1 MGDPSKARGSAPG
14 PRWGLEAPTGFQGG
28 SAPWPSFDS
37 ETKTPGSMKRW
48 LRHRWAPELVL
59 IVATAVW
66 GGAFLVTH
74 VAMERV
80 PALPFLA
87 LRFTVAA
94 VAVRLLTG
102 ARLNRI
108 TPAELGGGAA
118 ISVAMLAGY
127 ALQAVAL
134 GSLGSGR
141 VAFICALY
149 VPIVPLLQ
157 TALTRRLPRP
167 MTWLSVG
174 LAAAGMMLMAGGGD
188 GGFGRGE
195 AFALGAAFGVAA
207 EILLMARFAPRVDPR
222 RLAVV
227 ECACMAA
234 LALGVAWAVGQ
245 RLPPVEPLWLA
256 CAVGL
261 GAASALLQVSVNWAM
276 GSVPATRATLIYATE
291 PVWAAG
297 FGAMAGERMGT
308 SAVFG
313 AGLIL
318 AALLVNRPGTK

>member
-1 MGDPSKARGSAPG
+1 M
-14 PRWGLEAPTGFQGG
+14 T
-28 SAPWPSFDS
+28 
-37 ETKTPGSMKRW
+37 RW
-48 LRHRWAPELVL
+48 LRHRWAPEFVL
-59 IVATAVW
+59 IAATALW
-66 GGAFLVTH
+66 GAAFLVTH
-74 VAMERV
+74 VAMARV
-80 PALPFLA
+80 PPLPFLA

-102 ARLNRI
+102 ARVARI
-108 TPAELGGGAA
+108 TRAELLGGAA

-127 ALQAVAL
+127 ALQATAL
-134 GSLGSGR
+134 ASLGSGR

-149 VPIVPLLQ
+149 VPIVPLVQ
-157 TALTRRLPRP
+157 TALTRRLPRAT
-167 MTWLSVG
+167 TWLSVA
-174 LAAAGMMLMAGGGD
+174 LAAAGMMLMAGGSG

-207 EILLMARFAPRVDPR
+207 EILLMARFAPLVDPR

-234 LALGVAWAVGQ
+234 LALGLAGALGQ
-245 RLPPVEPLWLA
+245 RLPPLQPVWLA
-256 CAVGL
+256 CAIFL

-276 GSVPATRATLIYATE
+276 RNVKATRATLIYATE

-297 FGAMAGERMGT
+297 FGLLAGERMGP
-308 SAVFG
+308 SAALG

-318 AALLVNRPGTK
+318 CALLVNRPGNK